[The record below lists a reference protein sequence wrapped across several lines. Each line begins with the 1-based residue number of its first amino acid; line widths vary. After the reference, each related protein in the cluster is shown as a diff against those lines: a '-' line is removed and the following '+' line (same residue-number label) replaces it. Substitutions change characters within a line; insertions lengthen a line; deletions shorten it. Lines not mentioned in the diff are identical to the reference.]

1 MRTNNNPAAK
11 IVVLLAAAVTLFT
24 ACAPPATR
32 ALRSGQKLLARG
44 KYAEAV
50 EQFKTAST
58 LLGETNAQVFNYLG
72 LACHL
77 AGQAAPAENSYKRAL
92 ALNPDLSEARYNLGC
107 LYLDENKLEQAKS
120 ELTAYTLRRAGAADG
135 WEKLGMAH
143 LRSAEAG
150 SSRARSGEVAAAEKA
165 FNESL
170 RLNPGQVQ
178 ALVGLGLTRLQKG
191 RAADASQCFKDALTN
206 QPLYPAA
213 LLNLAVVSQQYL
225 GAREAALQNYKRYV
239 ALKPAPE
246 NVSAVQLLVQ
256 QLEAESTL
264 SADSAAAKL
273 ATKPGS
279 QLPRALSESVQSPA
293 NSVSSAS
300 NLSQPDRS
308 DQTQSSTAPDTQSEP
323 FSKAPTQ
330 PVQSVVIPP
339 DPVIKSTDAS
349 VLGQESSTHSTTS
362 QPPHTAQNATEKSSS
377 KITFFQRFN
386 PANLFASREESARSP
401 RAGENSAE
409 AGLPRYHYQHPS
421 RPLPG
426 NRTIA
431 DPFFAQAVN
440 AQRAHD
446 LPAALSGYRQ
456 AIQRD
461 PAFYDAY
468 YNLALAQLQSGDV
481 SGALGSCE
489 MALAIK
495 PESAD
500 ARYNFAIALKQ
511 GNYVVDSAAEL
522 EKLLAL
528 FPNDVRSQLALANLY
543 SQQLGDVPKA
553 RQHYLKVLELDP
565 RNPQAASIQGWLA
578 NSPR

>member
-44 KYAEAV
+44 KYAQAV

-107 LYLDENKLEQAKS
+107 LYLDEDKLEQAKS

-150 SSRARSGEVAAAEKA
+150 SSRGRTGEVAAAEKA

-170 RLNPGQVQ
+170 RLNPGQAQ
-178 ALVGLGLTRLQKG
+178 ALVGLGLARLNRG
-191 RAADASQCFKDALTN
+191 RAADAAQCFKDALTN
-206 QPLYPAA
+206 QPPYPAA

-239 ALKPAPE
+239 ALKPSPE

-256 QLEAESTL
+256 QLEAESTS

-279 QLPRALSESVQSPA
+279 QLPKGMAESIQSPA
-293 NSVSSAS
+293 NSVTAGS

-308 DQTQSSTAPDTQSEP
+308 GQTQSQTAPYTQSEP
-323 FSKAPTQ
+323 TSKAPVQ

-339 DPVIKSTDAS
+339 DPVIKSADTSA
-349 VLGQESSTHSTTS
+349 VGQESSAHSNTA
-362 QPPHTAQNATEKSSS
+362 QPPHTAQNTTERTGPKRS
-377 KITFFQRFN
+377 FFERFN
-386 PANLFASREESARSP
+386 PANLFASREESGSSQRM
-401 RAGENSAE
+401 GENSAE
-409 AGLPRYHYQHPS
+409 ARIPRYHYQHPL

-426 NRTIA
+426 NRTMA

-481 SGALGSCE
+481 SGSLGSCE

-495 PESAD
+495 PDSAD

-511 GNYVVDSAAEL
+511 GNYVVDSAEEL

-528 FPNDVRSQLALANLY
+528 FPNDVRGQLALANLY
-543 SQQLGDVPKA
+543 AQQLSDIPKA
-553 RQHYLKVLELDP
+553 RQHYLKVLELEP
-565 RNPQAASIQGWLA
+565 NNAQAASIRSWLA
-578 NSPR
+578 DSHH